1 MAATE
6 DISLRIALD
15 DRQAQAGLDSLRQQ
29 TAALASTAEGAAGG
43 VGAIGGKVVKLK
55 GLIEPTATAVNG
67 MASAFGGLNTQ
78 TGAVLGGM
86 SNLASAFM
94 AGGQIGLGLVAA
106 GTAIS
111 ALTTAFQNNKKAAEE
126 AAKAHKEV
134 VDKIVKSAL
143 TPLEAATLSLNQA
156 NKELELQGMLT
167 GKDSDQL
174 VSNLRPVVMEIE
186 TLEVQIQ
193 ASQRELKR
201 LKLEAVEGIRKGES
215 IEQMKARRQEAEKEV
230 EATQAQLSLLQQ
242 ARMIRIE
249 ETKVV
254 AKSTQVMMDR
264 NKALKEEEEARRGAE
279 KAQQDADKQAEASL
293 KFNEGLRMRYAALIH
308 KHKHER
314 EKQIQEQMAAQ
325 EKVGP
330 TREMMEAEERRQ
342 MGLREKELEALKKAE
357 AKKKEVLEK
366 AAEERK
372 KIQQQELKDTI
383 NEYKNLLGAVIGAGQ
398 TLVDDLITGQEKA
411 LERFAVAIMRQAG
424 TFMVGKGLELGALAT
439 FNLLSGQAALVA
451 QAPAQ
456 FAGAAALV
464 GGGIALGAAATGIE
478 HVAINGG
485 QLGQAVQSGGGAGDR
500 ATSTPMGAGRIST
513 GGTGERGG
521 GGMEQVTYVFNA
533 PVFGDQNRSAR
544 HVAALQRRGQRN
556 LLLA

>member
-29 TAALASTAEGAAGG
+29 TAGLAASAEGAAGG
-43 VGAIGGKVVKLK
+43 IGAIGGKVGKLK

-78 TGAVLGGM
+78 TGAVLGGL
-86 SNLASAFM
+86 SNLASSFM
-94 AGGQIGLGLVAA
+94 AGGFVGLGLVAA
-106 GTAIS
+106 GTAVS
-111 ALTTAFQNNKKAAEE
+111 ALTTAFQENKKAAEE
-126 AAKAHKEV
+126 AAKAHKESI
-134 VDKIVKSAL
+134 DKIIESGL
-143 TPLEAATLSLNQA
+143 DPLEAATLRLNKA
-156 NKELELQGMLT
+156 NKSLEMESLQFQIHNTGVEMSIIEDKFKT
-167 GKDSDQL
+167 GKESGK
-174 VSNLRPVVMEIE
+174 SFSESRR
-186 TLEVQIQ
+186 
-193 ASQRELKR
+193 SELAKEYKA
-201 LKLEAVEGIRKGES
+201 LK
-215 IEQMKARRQEAEKEV
+215 
-230 EATQAQLSLLQQ
+230 AQLSLLQQ
-242 ARMIRIE
+242 TFGITAKTIGVVTE
-249 ETKVV
+249 ETTVRV
-254 AKSTQVMMDR
+254 ER
-264 NKALKEEEEARRGAE
+264 NKALKAEEEARRKAE
-279 KAQQDADKQAEASL
+279 KAQQDADKAAAESV
-293 KFNEGLRMRYAALIH
+293 KFNEGLRLRYATLMH

-314 EKQIQEQMAAQ
+314 EKAIQEQMAAQ

-330 TREMMEAEERRQ
+330 TREMLEAEERRQ
-342 MGLREKELEALKKAE
+342 MGLKEKEKEALKKAE
-357 AKKKEVLEK
+357 DEKTKVLEK

-398 TLVDDLITGQEKA
+398 TLIDDLITGQEKA

-424 TFMVGKGLELGALAT
+424 SFMIGKGLELGALAT
-439 FNLLSGQAALVA
+439 FNLLSGQAALMA

-485 QLGQAVQSGGGAGDR
+485 QLGQAAQPGGGAGER

-513 GGTGERGG
+513 GGAGERGG

-544 HVAALQRRGQRN
+544 HVSALQRHAQRN
-556 LLLA
+556 LLLN

>member
-29 TAALASTAEGAAGG
+29 TAGLAATAEGAAGG
-43 VGAIGGKVVKLK
+43 IGAIGGRVGKLK
-55 GLIEPTATAVNG
+55 ALIEPTATAVNG

-94 AGGQIGLGLVAA
+94 TGGQIGLGLVAA

-111 ALTTAFQNNKKAAEE
+111 AVTTAFQNNKKAAEE
-126 AAKAHKEV
+126 AAKAHKDV
-134 VDKIVKSAL
+134 VDNIIKSAL

-186 TLEVQIQ
+186 SLEVQIQ
-193 ASQRELKR
+193 AAQRELKR

-230 EATQAQLSLLQQ
+230 EATQAQISLLQQ
-242 ARMIRIE
+242 ARTIRIE
-249 ETKVV
+249 EINVV
-254 AKSTQVMMDR
+254 DKSTRVLMNR
-264 NKALKEEEEARRGAE
+264 NKAMKEEEEARRDAE

-293 KFNEGLRMRYAALIH
+293 KFNEGLRLRLATVIS
-308 KHKHER
+308 KHKNQR
-314 EKQIQEQMAAQ
+314 EKDIQEQMAAQ

-330 TREMMEAEERRQ
+330 TREMLEAEERRQ
-342 MGLREKELEALKKAE
+342 LGLREKELEALKKAE
-357 AKKKEVLEK
+357 DQKTKEMEK

-398 TLVDDLITGQEKA
+398 TLIDDLITGQEKA
-411 LERFAVAIMRQAG
+411 LERFAVGVMREAG
-424 TFMVGKGLELGALAT
+424 TFMLGKGLEVGAAGVANLALGNPAGA
-439 FNLLSGQAALVA
+439 GQL
-451 QAPAQ
+451 
-456 FAGAAALV
+456 GIAAALV

-485 QLGQAVQSGGGAGDR
+485 QLFQALPENEKEKASK
-500 ATSTPMGAGRIST
+500 TPMGAGRIST
-513 GGTGERGG
+513 GGAGERGG

-544 HVAALQRRGQRN
+544 HVSALQRHAQRN

>member
-15 DRQAQAGLDSLRQQ
+15 DRQAQAGLDGLRQQ
-29 TAALASTAEGAAGG
+29 TAALAATAEGAAGG
-43 VGAIGGKVVKLK
+43 MGAISGKVGKFK

-78 TGAVLGGM
+78 TGAVLGGI
-86 SNLASAFM
+86 SNLASALQ
-94 AGGQIGLGLVAA
+94 AGGLFAVGLVGI

-111 ALTTAFQNNKKAAEE
+111 AITTAYKENKKAAEE
-126 AAKAHKEV
+126 AAKKQQEAIN
-134 VDKIVKSAL
+134 KIVEAGL
-143 TPLEAATLSLNQA
+143 GPLEAATLRLNKATKSLQM
-156 NKELELQGMLT
+156 EQMLT
-167 GKDSDQL
+167 GKESDVFITATRDL
-174 VSNLRPVVMEIE
+174 
-186 TLEVQIQ
+186 TLEMESLQFQ
-193 ASQRELKR
+193 MQNTGREISIIEGKF
-201 LKLEAVEGIRKGES
+201 KTGIEAG
-215 IEQMKARRQEAEKEV
+215 KALSSDRRQELAKELD
-230 EATQAQLSLLQQ
+230 ALKAQRSMLQQ
-242 ARMIRIE
+242 TFNITAKTIGVVTE
-249 ETKVV
+249 ETTVRV
-254 AKSTQVMMDR
+254 ER
-264 NKALKEEEEARRGAE
+264 NKALKKEEEARRDAE